1 MFECFSSF
9 TRLPPEVRV
18 AVFGREPLD
27 VLFGADAPHL
37 AAEVHGHV
45 VLRSVAVLKWGRWM
59 GDNINFPQIVPGF
72 AICRAK
78 KSRQSSSLTNR
89 SKLLLRVSINKK
101 RFTIHI
107 RLASTKPC
115 SRPPR
120 RLGSNIPY
128 RPVKIQASQ
137 ILAWQRGGKV
147 ERRREGAHSVIEQS
161 AGKRISFTWKLRAH
175 YYCVVTY

>member
-1 MFECFSSF
+1 MFMFLIH
-9 TRLPPEVRV
+9 LPSEVRV
-18 AVFGREPLD
+18 AVFGREALD

-59 GDNINFPQIVPGF
+59 GDNINFPPIVPGF
-72 AICRAK
+72 AICKAT
-78 KSRQSSSLTNR
+78 KSRQSSLTNR

-107 RLASTKPC
+107 RSASTKPC

-120 RLGSNIPY
+120 RPGSNIPY

-161 AGKRISFTWKLRAH
+161 AGKRISFTWKRIAH